1 MTHFHL
7 PHRAAGTGTRVE
19 ERTQSPPSAKAT
31 QERFSKD
38 CAMAKRHLPKSEEP
52 KTFLTSFCEH

>member
-7 PHRAAGTGTRVE
+7 PYRAVGTSTRVE
-19 ERTQSPPSAKAT
+19 ERTQSPPSAKAA
-31 QERFSKD
+31 QGRFSKD
-38 CAMAKRHLPKSEEP
+38 CTMARRHLPKSEEL